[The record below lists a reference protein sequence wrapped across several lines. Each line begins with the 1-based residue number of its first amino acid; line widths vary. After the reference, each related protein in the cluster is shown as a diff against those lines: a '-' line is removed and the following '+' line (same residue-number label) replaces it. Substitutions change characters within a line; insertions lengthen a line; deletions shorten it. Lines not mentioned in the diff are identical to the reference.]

1 MYLGRVRVG
10 DRRSLRQMDARRDTG
25 NPTPDEVRTALDRV
39 IASEVL
45 RGSAQLIAFFR
56 FVVEATLRSE
66 GHRIKAYAIAVE
78 ALGRGEDFD
87 PDVDPIVRVEA
98 GRLWRTLER
107 DYAGGGATDP
117 LLIPIP
123 RGRYVPGIWYRQTA
137 MGARRESFAH
147 IMLCL
152 ASLAVKFLSA
162 PGLPGLIGGQ
172 VPRLQRM

>member
-45 RGSAQLIAFFR
+45 RGSPQLIAFFR
-56 FVVEATLRSE
+56 FVVEATLRGE

-98 GRLWRTLER
+98 GRVRRALRP
-107 DYAGGGATDP
+107 YFPGGGGTDP
-117 LLIPIP
+117 LPLHPPP
-123 RGRYVPGIWYRQTA
+123 RPFFSRFPYPAI
-137 MGARRESFAH
+137 
-147 IMLCL
+147 
-152 ASLAVKFLSA
+152 
-162 PGLPGLIGGQ
+162 
-172 VPRLQRM
+172 